1 MASVETFRSVADNK
15 AGPVDPGDAMRF
27 WLIVKGTLRRNH
39 KKRILMNE
47 VCMYA
52 FNLLIISL
60 TLIVTII
67 MFSGDGHVGKQRS
80 VTETFPLLL
89 AIETMHINI
98 A

>member
-1 MASVETFRSVADNK
+1 METFRSVADNK

-52 FNLLIISL
+52 FICLLCVHYSSI
-60 TLIVTII
+60 
-67 MFSGDGHVGKQRS
+67 
-80 VTETFPLLL
+80 
-89 AIETMHINI
+89 
-98 A
+98 

>member
-1 MASVETFRSVADNK
+1 MHLSVCCVCTTVAFN
-15 AGPVDPGDAMRF
+15 
-27 WLIVKGTLRRNH
+27 L
-39 KKRILMNE
+39 
-47 VCMYA
+47 
-52 FNLLIISL
+52 NLLIISL

-80 VTETFPLLL
+80 VTEMFPLLL

>member
-1 MASVETFRSVADNK
+1 MHLSVCCVCTAVAFN
-15 AGPVDPGDAMRF
+15 
-27 WLIVKGTLRRNH
+27 L
-39 KKRILMNE
+39 
-47 VCMYA
+47 
-52 FNLLIISL
+52 NLLIISL

-67 MFSGDGHVGKQRS
+67 MFSGDGHVGKQCS